1 MIAFDADVLSL
12 IFAGVAECSDRAS
25 RFSPQEQA
33 VPIVVV
39 EEILRGRLNSVRQAE
54 SGKGN
59 LTIDRAYQLFET
71 TLAAFREITILSYTS
86 QAETLFQAWRQQ
98 KVRVGTHDLRIAAI
112 CAAHSA
118 TLISRNRRDFDQIP
132 GLHVEFWG

>member
-12 IFAGVAECSDRAS
+12 ILAGDAEYSNRALQ
-25 RFSPQEQA
+25 FSPQQQA

-39 EEILRGRLNSVRQAE
+39 EEILRGRLNSIRQAE

-118 TLISRNRRDFDQIP
+118 MLISRNRRDFEKIP